1 MQLIESDGA
10 RRSPGA
16 AASRVPQRYAQPSTP
31 AGFTSSPGANASR
44 FDEDAGAG
52 ATKEVVA
59 DARDLLVAD
68 SIVAQAVI
76 AHSIVAESMAGEAGN
91 SAASTHWTR
100 VLYYDFTDGNMRALP
115 RNETPFRKHEKA
127 GSWRN
132 RSPLMQGAVLLAIY
146 IAMYL
151 VVALVIHVLPT
162 LDRPGRPSIGPDW
175 ALGKTSLHS

>member
-1 MQLIESDGA
+1 MQLIESEGA
-10 RRSPGA
+10 RRSPGTVA
-16 AASRVPQRYAQPSTP
+16 LRVPQQYAQPSGPADFTP
-31 AGFTSSPGANASR
+31 SGANASR

-52 ATKEVVA
+52 ATQEVVP
-59 DARDLLVAD
+59 DARDLSVAD

-76 AHSIVAESMAGEAGN
+76 AHSMVAESMAGVAGN
-91 SAASTHWTR
+91 SAAPTHWTR
-100 VLYYDFTDGNMRALP
+100 ILYYDLTDGNMRAVP
-115 RNETPFRKHEKA
+115 RNETRFWKHERSR
-127 GSWRN
+127 SWRN

-151 VVALVIHVLPT
+151 VVALVIHVLPA